1 MPKVEGTYA
10 HSMGQEK
17 ATEVVKGAVTKLL
30 DAFEATDIDVTDDGR
45 DNIKFSCKSRGFSID
60 GKAVIKDNEID
71 VVVNLP
77 MLAMAFKGLV
87 KAAMDKHIP
96 IHLEKQNG

>member
-10 HSMGQEK
+10 HTMSREK
-17 ATEVVKGAVTKLL
+17 ATEVVKGAVAKLL
-30 DAFEATDIDVTDDGR
+30 DAFEATNVDVADDGR

-87 KAAMDKHIP
+87 KAGMDKQIP
-96 IHLEKQNG
+96 KYLE

>member
-1 MPKVEGTYA
+1 MPKVQGTYP
-10 HSMGQEK
+10 HEMSQEQ
-17 ATEVVKGAVTKLL
+17 AVNVVKNAVNQLL
-30 DAFEATDIDVTDDGR
+30 DSFEATDVDVTDDGR

-87 KAAMDKHIP
+87 KAGMDKQIP
-96 IHLEKQNG
+96 KYLE